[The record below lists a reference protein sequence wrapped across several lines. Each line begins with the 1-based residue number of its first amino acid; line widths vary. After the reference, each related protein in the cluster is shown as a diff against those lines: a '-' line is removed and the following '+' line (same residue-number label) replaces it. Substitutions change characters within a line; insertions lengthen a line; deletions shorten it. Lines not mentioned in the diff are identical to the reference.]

1 MQNIPT
7 TIYSHQEQSTPKLPR
22 RSPRNHSTHFARI
35 DNQIPSA
42 TLKSSKAVKSPNNNI
57 FGNENEESFTIN
69 TDISQALKAAE
80 NFQQPSSMKIRSDP
94 PEDEIPSSQQLVEDI
109 PANKAYSPHASRLF
123 RSLRATQKMQ
133 TQKPEVNSKT
143 LTIREQEVPNLPKE
157 SSTSIE
163 MSDVSMENSLLKHPI
178 QLNASHILSCSKV
191 EKESSSF
198 KSIDIIDICGNQE
211 LFKGAFKEFM
221 ANRRLGFCLAVQQ
234 NSCRNKP
241 LIGGNLLLN
250 QMAAAEQKTN
260 LTETCEF
267 QIDDTNYLAGIAFS
281 ISDNVAYF
289 MNMQQEGTCKG
300 LTSEIKCKYLRMI
313 LKSSEH
319 TLLVYDAKEQMKTL
333 RKIMKEIE
341 EISVRL
347 EDPKVANWLLQ
358 PDKVH
363 NLYNLSQQYAPECS
377 SLVNSCGSGR
387 GYNSYGLDSQSAI
400 LAKVRSSI
408 EACVVIHILKGQIE
422 NLQRIGTGQLHK
434 FFIGLHRKSNGR
446 INENYISKIKHYI
459 NENIQPLLKC
469 VIDERIHG
477 QSITFTSTGRIS
489 MTEPNLQNVAKD
501 FNVSM
506 GTDKMTISCRRAFFP
521 KDAKR
526 CLISSDFCQLEMR
539 ILAHLSQDPA
549 LLQVM
554 KSEKDIFVAIAARWN
569 KTSED
574 SVTETLRNGTKQIC
588 YGIVYGM
595 GMKSLAESLKCTE
608 QEAILVSE
616 QFHAAYPGI
625 RLYIDKIVKFARN
638 NGYIETITGRRRYLE
653 HINSGESL
661 IKSK

>member
-7 TIYSHQEQSTPKLPR
+7 TIYNHQEHSTPKLPR

-42 TLKSSKAVKSPNNNI
+42 ASKSSKAVKSPNNNI

-80 NFQQPSSMKIRSDP
+80 NFQQPSLMKIINDP
-94 PEDEIPSSQQLVEDI
+94 PEDEIPSSQQLIEDI
-109 PANKAYSPHASRLF
+109 PDNKAYSPHASRLF
-123 RSLRATQKMQ
+123 RSLRAGAPQKMQ
-133 TQKPEVNSKT
+133 TQKAWK
-143 LTIREQEVPNLPKE
+143 
-157 SSTSIE
+157 
-163 MSDVSMENSLLKHPI
+163 
-178 QLNASHILSCSKV
+178 
-191 EKESSSF
+191 
-198 KSIDIIDICGNQE
+198 
-211 LFKGAFKEFM
+211 
-221 ANRRLGFCLAVQQ
+221 RLGFCLAVQQ
-234 NSCRNKP
+234 KSGRNKP

-341 EISVRL
+341 DISVRL

-377 SLVNSCGSGR
+377 SLVNLCGSGR

-434 FFIGLHRKSNGR
+434 FFIETRTKIYELHGSRFNLGSSSAVARVLGLHRKSNGR
-446 INENYISKIKHYI
+446 IS
-459 NENIQPLLKC
+459 
-469 VIDERIHG
+469 
-477 QSITFTSTGRIS
+477 TSNRFW
-489 MTEPNLQNVAKD
+489 K
-501 FNVSM
+501 
-506 GTDKMTISCRRAFFP
+506 K
-521 KDAKR
+521 
-526 CLISSDFCQLEMR
+526 LIL
-539 ILAHLSQDPA
+539 P
-549 LLQVM
+549 
-554 KSEKDIFVAIAARWN
+554 
-569 KTSED
+569 
-574 SVTETLRNGTKQIC
+574 
-588 YGIVYGM
+588 
-595 GMKSLAESLKCTE
+595 
-608 QEAILVSE
+608 
-616 QFHAAYPGI
+616 YP
-625 RLYIDKIVKFARN
+625 R
-638 NGYIETITGRRRYLE
+638 
-653 HINSGESL
+653 
-661 IKSK
+661 